1 MGIAAAVLVAP
12 ALAAATAVAAPLA
25 NQPQPSSPTAGAAY
39 GGSTAQ
45 KYAVSFRV
53 SDGGGR
59 IRGLTVRL
67 KGRCDSGR
75 GYATNFSQGTGR
87 IRVSEDGS
95 FFGQTAIKGSG
106 LVIDS
111 GTARVQGRFYDD
123 GKLARGKVSQSV
135 NLTNGDKC
143 RTGEVSFSATTGD

>member
-1 MGIAAAVLVAP
+1 MQIAAATVVASG
-12 ALAAATAVAAPLA
+12 LAAATGVAAPLT
-25 NQPQPSSPTAGAAY
+25 NQPEPSSPKAGAAY
-39 GGSTAQ
+39 TGSTAQ
-45 KYAVSFRV
+45 RYPVAFRV
-53 SDGGGR
+53 SSGGGR
-59 IRGLTVRL
+59 VRGLTVRL

-87 IRVSEDGS
+87 IRVSPDGS
-95 FFGQTAIKGSG
+95 FLGETAIKGSG

-135 NLTNGDKC
+135 DLTNGDKC
-143 RTGEVSFSATTGD
+143 RTGEVSFSATAGD